1 MSHLFLLSIS
11 QYFCVNLHTNTNS
24 NLMKK
29 TLLCLLIASTMLT
42 ACNSGGGRH
51 ENLFDSPIREG
62 RQCMFVYGAEDFY
75 PGDGPLGVD
84 NCYRL
89 EWPESGMLS
98 PEAEAEVLQRC
109 FGDNSATSFKQA
121 ADNWLNN
128 VWMYGNEDVK
138 IRTEIVD
145 SLGDLENYN
154 YAKKESTITYD
165 NNLATM
171 LITTE
176 TMAAYAA
183 HGLYTVEYIVMDID
197 TKKIVH
203 LNDLIDTAKLGE
215 VIIRAI
221 EDLDVNKDTRDCLFD
236 EYRTAGRVAVPQDF
250 FIDSTRSVINL
261 VFQQYDITP
270 YACGIQTVSLP
281 IFWLSK
287 HIPLTPYC
295 KDLCVPG
302 CAIE

>member
-1 MSHLFLLSIS
+1 
-11 QYFCVNLHTNTNS
+11 
-24 NLMKK
+24 
-29 TLLCLLIASTMLT
+29 MLT
-42 ACNSGGGRH
+42 ACDSGGGRH
-51 ENLFDSPIREG
+51 ENFFDSPIREG

-89 EWPESGMLS
+89 EWPEAGMLS
-98 PEAEAEVLQRC
+98 PDAEAELLLRC
-109 FGDNSATSFKQA
+109 FGDNNALSFDQA
-121 ADNWLNN
+121 ADRWLANNWI
-128 VWMYGNEDVK
+128 YGEEGVEMH
-138 IRTEIVD
+138 TVVVD
-145 SLGDLENYN
+145 SLGDLEQYN
-154 YAKKESTITYD
+154 YAKKESTITRD
-165 NNLATM
+165 GNLATM

-183 HGLYTVEYIVMDID
+183 HGLYTVEYVVMDID

-203 LNDLIDTAKLGE
+203 LNDLIDTAKLGK

-236 EYRTAGRVAVPQDF
+236 EYRIAGRVAVPQDF
-250 FIDSTRSVINL
+250 FIDSTRSTLNL

-270 YACGIQTVSLP
+270 YACGIQTVVLP

-295 KDLCVPG
+295 KELFGPG
-302 CAIE
+302 YSID